1 MVLKHTGE
9 FGDAEIIAQHRTPF
23 SAQAFAALAFLE
35 EWKLT
40 HPPLREALID
50 IRLREELPASVLPK
64 FEAPKGFPVKKGIKH
79 GQFQL
84 QAEADKPFEAKVL
97 TEEAL
102 GIRYAREDGGR

>member
-40 HPPLREALID
+40 HPPLREALIY
-50 IRLREELPASVLPK
+50 LE
-64 FEAPKGFPVKKGIKH
+64 
-79 GQFQL
+79 
-84 QAEADKPFEAKVL
+84 
-97 TEEAL
+97 
-102 GIRYAREDGGR
+102 